1 MNNRCG
7 KQVLISAG
15 VMLLLGLVAIVSTT
29 YAWLGV
35 SRVPFVSD
43 MDVSVITESALLIAP
58 DVDGAPGEWGNV
70 LDASAFLTDMVPLK
84 PVTYTPDAF
93 CKVVYDDTG
102 RTNGV
107 VPLSEENFNVRY
119 PADAS
124 SAARAAAEEAGYMLA
139 MPFWM
144 KCDGAFASVF
154 LSDAVETADGQ
165 MGAGTYVVGAPKW
178 DSTTISHQN
187 GGHGS
192 ETTLRLGF
200 ACTPTDM
207 QGRVTGETRFVMYE
221 PNADIHYDGSADYWT
236 TESVNG
242 GSLIDDAHLILQNA
256 SSWKEQDPVL
266 EGTVIYEAGKFLQD
280 TTLFELDG
288 TGMMQVTLYIWMEGQ
303 DRDCI
308 AAAVAD
314 EVSVAANIQF
324 GVKAEVKETGIG
336 RR

>member
-1 MNNRCG
+1 MKG
-7 KQVLISAG
+7 PDKSMLYGSG
-15 VMLLLGLVAIVSTT
+15 VMLLLGLIAVVNST

-58 DVDGAPGEWGNV
+58 DEDGKPGEWGNV
-70 LDASAFLTDMVPLK
+70 LDASALLENMTPLK

-93 CKVVYDDTG
+93 CMIVYDDTG

-107 VPLSEENFNVRY
+107 EPLSEENINVRY
-119 PADAS
+119 PTDTS

-139 MPFWM
+139 LDFWM
-144 KCDGAFASVF
+144 KCDGAFATVY

-165 MGAGTYVVGAPKW
+165 MGAGTYVVGAPSW
-178 DSTTISHQN
+178 DSTKISHQN

-192 ETTLRLGF
+192 EATIRLGF
-200 ACTPTDM
+200 ECTPTNAEGDVN
-207 QGRVTGETRFVMYE
+207 GHTTFTMYE
-221 PNADIHYDGSADYWT
+221 PNANIHYNGATDYWT

-242 GSLIDDAHLILQNA
+242 GALIEESRLVRQNA
-256 SSWKEQDPVL
+256 SSWKEQDPIL
-266 EGTVIYEAGKFLQD
+266 EDAVIYEAGKFLQD
-280 TTLFELDG
+280 TTLFTLDG
-288 TGMMQVTLYIWMEGQ
+288 TGMMKVRLYIWMEGQ
-303 DRDCI
+303 DKDCI

-324 GVKAEVKETGIG
+324 GVKAETKETGIV